1 MRIGVDLG
9 GTNIKVGAV
18 DGQGEILLQ
27 SSRPTK
33 VKRGVQ
39 PIINDIIGQIED
51 ILDKTNTT
59 VEELKSIG
67 IGVPGLVEV
76 KTGRV
81 IYITN
86 MFWWDIDLG
95 KIIESYF
102 NKPTFVD
109 NDATVAALAEKIAG
123 STKGF
128 INSVFITL
136 GTGVGGGFIINDK
149 VYSGGHGWGS
159 EIGHMILGENFYTCN
174 CGQNGCWET
183 YVSATAIIKYTKK
196 RISEGFNNSLIV
208 DLVNGDLENIDGK
221 IIFDAAKQGDKLALE
236 VVNRFI
242 KYLALGIINIYNI
255 LDPECIA
262 IGGGL
267 SKVGDFILKPLREE
281 VNKRVFSKEVKYG
294 DIVLAELENN
304 AGIIGA
310 AFLGEN
316 T

>member
-1 MRIGVDLG
+1 MDLG

-18 DGQGEILLQ
+18 DCQGKILLQ
-27 SSRPTK
+27 NSRQTK
-33 VKRGVQ
+33 VKRGVE
-39 PIINDIIGQIED
+39 PIIQDIIEQIEE
-51 ILDKTNTT
+51 ILEKTNTS

-67 IGVPGLVEV
+67 IGVPGLVEA

-86 MFWWDIDLG
+86 MFWWDVELG
-95 KIIESYF
+95 ETIGNYF

-109 NDATVAALAEKIAG
+109 NDAIVAGLGEKIAG
-123 STKGF
+123 STKGLR
-128 INSVFITL
+128 NSVFITL

-159 EIGHMILGENFYTCN
+159 EIGHMVLGENFYTCN

-183 YVSATAIIKYTKK
+183 FVSATAIIRYTKK
-196 RISEGFNNSLIV
+196 RIAEDMSDSLIV
-208 DLVNGDLENIDGK
+208 KMVNGSLEDIEGK
-221 IIFDAAKQGDKLALE
+221 TIFDAAKQGDELALE

-242 KYLALGIINIYNI
+242 KYLAIGIVNIYNI
-255 LDPECIA
+255 IDPECIA

-267 SKVGDFILKPLREE
+267 SKAGDFILKPLREE

-294 DIVLAELENN
+294 NILLAELGND

-310 AFLGEN
+310 AFLGDN
-316 T
+316 I